1 MLLFVVAF
9 CVGVTWVSS
18 SSLDGVLQSEDVR
31 YFIPYSSIRGASQS
45 VTAVV
50 DNHDQYGFKPFVRY
64 WLEYDKPYSLVY
76 ANATGQC
83 KIGLTHNKWGRKPI
97 LREGLDKS
105 LSKILD
111 VTTYLQTNLKIITV
125 GDSVAMQFHQVLE
138 EALEPPPKPRTI
150 GDVGL
155 GIGNQTTYRTLYQ
168 SAWEG
173 HESVSVSA
181 PVNGGG
187 ALAAFR
193 MTGLLLTEGR
203 GKPPPN
209 AGPDLATAAG
219 GWLPQHVQQILDHKY
234 TAVVSGNDNGVASS
248 TDSFDV
254 MIFRIPHGWLP
265 ASLVTR
271 ERLEKS
277 LSLARDLFGVR
288 TVIIQ
293 TLTLNV
299 SSESHKFRYIFAGTI
314 TFSRFVLFGIVSCIC
329 VEQCQN
335 SGRLGRHAQ
344 SKSDDSRAGG
354 SLMGKFGPSRPFAD
368 GFRSLD

>member
-1 MLLFVVAF
+1 MGGSLEAARATPQKRDPGRKYNQICKRTERRSCMLLFVVAF
-9 CVGVTWVSS
+9 CVGEAWVSS
-18 SSLDGVLQSEDVR
+18 TSLYDIMQSEDVR
-31 YFIPYSSIRGASQS
+31 NFRPDSSIRGASQP

-50 DNHDQYGFKPFVRY
+50 NNHDQYGNKPFVRY

-76 ANATGQC
+76 ANTTGQC

-138 EALEPPPKPRTI
+138 EAVEPPPKTRTTD
-150 GDVGL
+150 DVGL

-193 MTGLLLTEGR
+193 MTGLLLREGR

-209 AGPDLATAAG
+209 EGPNLTTAAG
-219 GWLPQHVQQILDHKY
+219 GWLPQHVRQILAHKY
-234 TAVVSGNDNGVASS
+234 TAVERGNDNGVTS
-248 TDSFDV
+248 TTNSFDV

-265 ASLVTR
+265 ASIVTR

-293 TLTLNV
+293 TLFLNV
-299 SSESHKFRYIFAGTI
+299 SSQSHKFRYIFAWTI
-314 TFSRFVLFGIVSCIC
+314 YVWHDHILTISPPG
-329 VEQCQN
+329 
-335 SGRLGRHAQ
+335 
-344 SKSDDSRAGG
+344 
-354 SLMGKFGPSRPFAD
+354 
-368 GFRSLD
+368 